1 MDGLHI
7 IASLYRCRGDAG
19 YLVDAERLRGFCI
32 DAVNRSG
39 LTVVG
44 ALFHRFPGAD
54 AEGGG
59 VTGCIVLAE
68 SHLAIHTWPELASVT
83 LDLFACN
90 YSEDN
95 SARARA
101 VVDEIVALFA
111 PAEIAR
117 QDVLRRGPVAA
128 PEAARAATFGS
139 EA

>member
-7 IASLYRCRGDAG
+7 IASLYRCRGDAR
-19 YLVDAERLRGFCI
+19 YLVDEELLRRFCT
-32 DAVNRSG
+32 DAVSRSG

-54 AEGGG
+54 AMGGG

-90 YSEDN
+90 HSADN

-101 VVDEIVALFA
+101 VADGIIALFA
-111 PAEIAR
+111 PTEIAR
-117 QDVLRRGPVAA
+117 QDVLRRGPAAAGAA
-128 PEAARAATFGS
+128 PALLS
-139 EA
+139 Q